1 MPNFPHLTFELI
13 RKYDAIDNDS
23 SPRRNWE
30 TLVSETP
37 NGIDL
42 EDKENVVSLHLW
54 LNRLKCRLP
63 SARTDPTL
71 VRGHLVAW
79 WKEWKFFLDEL
90 TKFDL
95 RTISDAHVSQATEM
109 LEHLQSGRVERTR
122 IRHFGPVAAS
132 KTLMAINPNIFSAWD
147 DKIAHAIYGGNTTS
161 HYKQH
166 LIETQKC
173 AIKVFP
179 LDAESALI
187 DENNRIGIGKL
198 IDEALYWRVSKNLI
212 IEQCPDK

>member
-13 RKYDAIDNDS
+13 RKYDAIDNERR
-23 SPRRNWE
+23 PRRNWE
-30 TLVSETP
+30 KLVSETP

-54 LNRLKCRLP
+54 LNRLSCRLP
-63 SARTDPTL
+63 SNRTDPNL
-71 VRGHLVAW
+71 VRAHLVAW
-79 WKEWKFFLDEL
+79 WKEWKPFLDEL
-90 TKFDL
+90 KKFDL

-109 LEHLQSGRVERTR
+109 FEHLQSGRVER
-122 IRHFGPVAAS
+122 IRNRSFGPVAAS
-132 KTLMAINPNIFSAWD
+132 KSLMAINPKIFSAWD
-147 DKIAHAIYGGNTTS
+147 NEIAGAIYGGKTAS

-179 LDAESALI
+179 VDSESELI
-187 DENNRIGIGKL
+187 DENNRIGM
-198 IDEALYWRVSKNLI
+198 ESS
-212 IEQCPDK
+212 